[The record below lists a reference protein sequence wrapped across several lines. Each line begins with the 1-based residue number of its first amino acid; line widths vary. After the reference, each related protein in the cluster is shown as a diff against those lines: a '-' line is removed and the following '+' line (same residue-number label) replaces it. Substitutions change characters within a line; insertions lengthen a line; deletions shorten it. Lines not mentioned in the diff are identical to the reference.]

1 MTTCEL
7 PRQDLLPLV
16 VVALMKGVLDREENP
31 IVWQALAGLA
41 ARAREYVQV
50 LGLELIL
57 DEGEGYAFLRQRT
70 QVDGEPELPRLVAR
84 RQLGYSV
91 SLLLVL
97 LRKRLAELDAGGG
110 DTRLI
115 LSRSQIADLVRLF
128 QQDRTN
134 EARAADR
141 VDADISKVVELGF
154 LRRLR
159 GDGDAFE
166 VRRLLKSF
174 IDAQWMDGF
183 EQRLAA
189 YRGRDDA
196 APAASAASKDRADR
210 KDQP

>member
-1 MTTCEL
+1 MTTSDS

-31 IVWQALAGLA
+31 TAWQALVGLA

-57 DEGEGYAFLRQRT
+57 DEGEGYAFLRQRP
-70 QVDGEPELPRLVAR
+70 QADGEPELPRLVAR

-97 LRKRLAELDAGGG
+97 LRKKLAELDASGG
-110 DTRLI
+110 DPRLI
-115 LSRSQIADLVRLF
+115 LSRTQIADLVRLF

-183 EQRLAA
+183 AQRLAA
-189 YRGRDDA
+189 YRGRDEQDQR
-196 APAASAASKDRADR
+196 DR
-210 KDQP
+210 QP

>member
-1 MTTCEL
+1 MTTSEL

-31 IVWQALAGLA
+31 TVWQALVGLA

-57 DEGEGYAFLRQRT
+57 DEGEGYAFLRQHP
-70 QVDGEPELPRLVAR
+70 QADGEPELPRLVAR

-97 LRKRLAELDAGGG
+97 LRKKLAELDAGGG
-110 DTRLI
+110 DPRLI
-115 LSRSQIADLVRLF
+115 LSRSQIADLVHLF

-174 IDAQWMDGF
+174 IDAQWLDGF
-183 EQRLAA
+183 EQRLAG

-196 APAASAASKDRADR
+196 APAASKDRSDR
-210 KDQP
+210 EGRQP